1 MSILS
6 IIAFH
11 LGVLCTEQMWVFSL
25 SCWVPFMFVRP
36 ELQPNKTVEH
46 YLARLERYSL
56 CQFHLL
62 QSKLLIWAGT
72 N

>member
-11 LGVLCTEQMWVFSL
+11 FGVLCTEQMWVFSL

-62 QSKLLIWAGT
+62 QSKLLIQT